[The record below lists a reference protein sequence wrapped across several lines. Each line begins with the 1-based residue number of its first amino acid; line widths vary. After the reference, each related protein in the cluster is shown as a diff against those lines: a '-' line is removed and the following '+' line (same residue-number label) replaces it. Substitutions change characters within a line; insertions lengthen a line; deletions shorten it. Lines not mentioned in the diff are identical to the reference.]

1 MASIE
6 YLERNFPDFFAE
18 ARFQVGDDDYF
29 LYARFGQYL
38 ARTIELNRVSRDKIN
53 RGFTVL
59 NKMARVSARSPRIR
73 EMLVSGPLEYIVDAP
88 KARALA
94 RKRLSPVA
102 QGYMESL
109 LASSA
114 AALMRNSGV
123 SAAGSREISL
133 ALLRRQFYLQALRA
147 PDDVKGQLGT
157 HLPTAELQM
166 QRVDAVH
173 RDVIHRNDQIA

>member
-1 MASIE
+1 MKKRKASSDRDPGPRLQTVNL
-6 YLERNFPDFFAE
+6 YLEKNFPDFFAE

-38 ARTIELNRVSRDKIN
+38 ARTIEQNRAPPSKIN

-59 NKMARVSARSPRIR
+59 NKMARASAKHPRIR

-109 LASSA
+109 C
-114 AALMRNSGV
+114 
-123 SAAGSREISL
+123 E
-133 ALLRRQFYLQALRA
+133 
-147 PDDVKGQLGT
+147 
-157 HLPTAELQM
+157 
-166 QRVDAVH
+166 
-173 RDVIHRNDQIA
+173 

>member
-1 MASIE
+1 MIKKRTVSPSAHPRRPAGSDPASRLQSVNQ
-6 YLERNFPDFFAE
+6 YLEKNFPDFFAE

-38 ARTIELNRVSRDKIN
+38 ARTIEQNRVSRDKIN

-109 LASSA
+109 C
-114 AALMRNSGV
+114 
-123 SAAGSREISL
+123 E
-133 ALLRRQFYLQALRA
+133 
-147 PDDVKGQLGT
+147 
-157 HLPTAELQM
+157 
-166 QRVDAVH
+166 
-173 RDVIHRNDQIA
+173 

>member
-1 MASIE
+1 MARRMRRADFPGGKSRPDVSTQGVRSKRQRMRRAGHNHRTHGGVSLPMIKKRTE
-6 YLERNFPDFFAE
+6 SASAHSSRHAGSDPASRLQSVNQYLEKNFPDFFAE

-38 ARTIELNRVSRDKIN
+38 ARTIEQNRVSRDKIN

-59 NKMARVSARSPRIR
+59 NKMARVSARNPRIR
-73 EMLVSGPLEYIVDAP
+73 QMLVSGPLEYIVDAP

-109 LASSA
+109 C
-114 AALMRNSGV
+114 
-123 SAAGSREISL
+123 E
-133 ALLRRQFYLQALRA
+133 
-147 PDDVKGQLGT
+147 
-157 HLPTAELQM
+157 
-166 QRVDAVH
+166 
-173 RDVIHRNDQIA
+173 